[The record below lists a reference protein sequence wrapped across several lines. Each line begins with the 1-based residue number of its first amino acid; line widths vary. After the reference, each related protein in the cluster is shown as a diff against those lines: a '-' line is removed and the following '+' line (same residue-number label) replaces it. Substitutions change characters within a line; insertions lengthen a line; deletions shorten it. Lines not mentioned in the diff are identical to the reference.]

1 MSIFRKISGHL
12 TVNTLVKTFLVLG
25 FFLILSSLIFP
36 FYYAKW
42 IAVLA
47 GSTWSDNY
55 WSYMAIMHSLTG
67 VFGEPLSGSQV
78 FLFYQYWSGGWGL
91 TDDIQ
96 SMLLPMFEVQLLTLV
111 FALVPI
117 RFSRRP
123 LLLAPV
129 LSGSVVAALMTYAGE
144 KISGDT
150 EALSGAYQPGYYPV
164 FAAIAMF
171 LSAFVLNEVTKNRA
185 RARAEIDTYAQSNAH
200 SHV

>member
-1 MSIFRKISGHL
+1 MSEKKMVSMSNFRETFSRHPSVT
-12 TVNTLVKTFLVLG
+12 TVRKSVTVLG
-25 FFLILSSLIFP
+25 CLFFMFSLILP

-42 IAVLA
+42 VAVLA

-67 VFGEPLSGSQV
+67 MFGQPLSGSQV
-78 FLFYQYWSGGWGL
+78 FLFHQYWSGGWGL

-96 SMLLPMFEVQLLTLV
+96 SVLMPMFEVQLLTLV

-150 EALSGAYQPGYYPV
+150 EALSGAYQPGYYLV
-164 FAAIAMF
+164 YAAIGMF
-171 LSAFVLNEVTKNRA
+171 LSAFLLNEVTKNRA
-185 RARAEIDTYAQSNAH
+185 RTR
-200 SHV
+200 V